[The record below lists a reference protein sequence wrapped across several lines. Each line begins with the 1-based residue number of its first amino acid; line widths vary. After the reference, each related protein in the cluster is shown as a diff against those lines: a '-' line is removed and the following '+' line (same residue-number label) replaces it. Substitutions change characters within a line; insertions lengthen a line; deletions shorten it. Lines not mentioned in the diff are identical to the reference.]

1 MVRRP
6 LDPRRGPG
14 RRRRPPIDPGVPGD
28 GARGSVTPVSV
39 LWLIPSAVLAI
50 AAVVVVRGAIIAA
63 HEVRE
68 LHEAAA
74 EVGVTLE
81 AMSAAVA
88 QTRAT
93 LVADGARHGS
103 PPGAPKVP

>member
-1 MVRRP
+1 M
-6 LDPRRGPG
+6 
-14 RRRRPPIDPGVPGD
+14 
-28 GARGSVTPVSV
+28 SV

-50 AAVVVVRGAIIAA
+50 AAVVVVRGAGTIA

-68 LHEAAA
+68 LHGAAV

-81 AMSAAVA
+81 AVSEAVA

-93 LVADGARHGS
+93 LVADDARRD
-103 PPGAPKVP
+103 PPTSTPEVH